1 MFTYGVQGTVHIRLM
16 PPLPHASLR
25 FGLQVVEE
33 ALTTVLTDRPY
44 NPLAL
49 YAGVSSV
56 PVRRRLGAGEG
67 AADAAE
73 GRVLPYQVSRQHGGS
88 WVERYRSDRE
98 EVEAVAE
105 KWRRAREEELPDEE
119 TDLAEFDFRQQYD
132 DFA

>member
-1 MFTYGVQGTVHIRLM
+1 M
-16 PPLPHASLR
+16 
-25 FGLQVVEE
+25 VEE

-56 PVRRRLGAGEG
+56 PARRRLEEGEG
-67 AADAAE
+67 AAEAAD
-73 GRVLPYQVSRQHGGS
+73 GKVLPYQVFRQHGGS
-88 WVERYRSDRE
+88 SAERYRSGRE